1 MSNCLP
7 WRRSWGGKATDS
19 FWGEFCFVL
28 TVKLQLHIMHSLQQ
42 HQSQTRRLTII
53 TMNKNELI
61 LAPPS
66 SAFSM
71 RAQKEA
77 SRSRSMETPSR
88 KTFKDEESSALLL
101 SHSRPLPN
109 AESAFMSP
117 FFTSRPGHFMTTP
130 PSVHRRSTSNKR
142 MRISELCNED
152 GEVFPH
158 LLIPIFD
165 DFSSVLD
172 ASEVSP
178 PRVPYKL
185 SIRPQRISESNWP
198 SLLPED
204 GMDSFAPVEDSSS
217 KFQEIN
223 VHPGKMSRR
232 HSGGNAVAAWNSVKL
247 SFAREKETLFQLYH
261 VHLLLPSLMYA
272 KFIY

>member
-1 MSNCLP
+1 MFEISEEYSLLVQLP
-7 WRRSWGGKATDS
+7 FPVGVTSCIFSIVLKMESPVICPIVFHDVVLGEAKQLTHS

-28 TVKLQLHIMHSLQQ
+28 RTVKLQLHILHSLQQ
-42 HQSQTRRLTII
+42 HQSQIKRLTII
-53 TMNKNELI
+53 TMNINELI

-71 RAQKEA
+71 RAEKEA

-88 KTFKDEESSALLL
+88 KTFKDESSALLL

-117 FFTSRPGHFMTTP
+117 FFTSRSGHFMTTP
-130 PSVHRRSTSNKR
+130 PSVHRRRTSSNKR

-204 GMDSFAPVEDSSS
+204 GMDSFAPVC
-217 KFQEIN
+217 
-223 VHPGKMSRR
+223 
-232 HSGGNAVAAWNSVKL
+232 
-247 SFAREKETLFQLYH
+247 
-261 VHLLLPSLMYA
+261 
-272 KFIY
+272 

>member
-1 MSNCLP
+1 MFEISEEYSLLVQLP
-7 WRRSWGGKATDS
+7 FPVGVTSCIFSIVLKMESPVICPIVFHDVVLGEAKQLTHS

-28 TVKLQLHIMHSLQQ
+28 RTVKLQLHILHSLQQ
-42 HQSQTRRLTII
+42 HQSQTKRLTII
-53 TMNKNELI
+53 TMNINELI

-71 RAQKEA
+71 RAEKEA

-88 KTFKDEESSALLL
+88 RTFKDESSALLL

-185 SIRPQRISESNWP
+185 SIRPQRLSE
-198 SLLPED
+198 L
-204 GMDSFAPVEDSSS
+204 DSFAPVEDSSTVS
-217 KFQEIN
+217 SPQCVTEFQQIN
-223 VHPGKMSRR
+223 VYPGKISRW
-232 HSGGNAVAAWNSVKL
+232 HSGGNAVAA
-247 SFAREKETLFQLYH
+247 
-261 VHLLLPSLMYA
+261 
-272 KFIY
+272 